1 MTIIIK
7 FNMEDNILK
16 TDVLIVGAGTSGMV
30 AALCLAKWNIKSI
43 ILEKNLEINE
53 HPKAHELNTRSIEIL
68 ESIGVLIQD
77 LEREASPISDGN
89 RIAFCTSIENEFGEI
104 DLDKDIDD
112 PDKYEKHVKNTRP
125 YLNIS
130 QTEIE
135 RVLRKTIKENPYID
149 LLSGHTWKS
158 VEDMDETVLA
168 EVEDVNNAQDIK
180 IAAKYLLAADGASS
194 PVRKTLEIQMSGHG
208 LIGTF
213 VNAYFEKSLRAF
225 IQKPAKLYWILNPAA
240 AGVFIAHH
248 IDKRWV
254 YNFPI
259 YEPWDD
265 KEEITDEYL
274 ASRIK
279 EALGIKKIEIKIKS
293 ISFWKMTLQIAEK
306 WHHKNIFLLGDA
318 AHCFPPTGGLGM
330 NSGIGDAHNLG
341 WKIAQCIYSN
351 SKNSLLNSYE
361 NERRP
366 VAENNAKESLENYE
380 KLFDVFESIGLPK
393 DGAEKLAK
401 FKASKLIKLLPTF
414 LNERLIAILQS
425 IAKAKIKGAIKSP
438 KKNKKILSTIKEQIP
453 HFDRIGLDLG
463 YIYDGDAVYSKEMV
477 NKSSTVTEY
486 FPSCS
491 PGARFPHLWLNS
503 SKTLSSHSLLDYSK
517 WTLLTFNSD
526 PALTDFN
533 LSKLKSVPIEL
544 ISISDLNLG
553 RKYQESFLELLKIYS
568 EEAILIR
575 PDGHIAFRA
584 KNTIEYK
591 NIAKEF
597 FPRLGLF
604 D

>member
-1 MTIIIK
+1 MKI
-7 FNMEDNILK
+7 NNLK

-30 AALCLAKWNIKSI
+30 AALCLAKWNVKSI
-43 ILEKNLEINE
+43 IVERNLGVNE
-53 HPKAHELNTRSIEIL
+53 HPKAHELNTRSTEIL
-68 ESIGVLIQD
+68 ESIGVSIQK
-77 LEREASPISDGN
+77 LEQEASPISDGT
-89 RIAFCTSIENEFGEI
+89 RIAFCTSIKDEFGEI
-104 DLDKDIDD
+104 DLDKDVDD
-112 PDKYEKHVKNTRP
+112 PSKYNRYVKSARP

-168 EVEDVNNAQDIK
+168 EVEDMNNAQDIK

-213 VNAYFEKSLRAF
+213 VNAYFEKNLRAF

-259 YEPWDD
+259 YEPWDNI
-265 KEEITDEYL
+265 EEITDEYL

-279 EALGIKKIEIKIKS
+279 EALGIEQIEIKIKS

-341 WKIAQCIYSN
+341 WKIAQCIYSH

-366 VAENNAKESLENYE
+366 VAENNAKESLENFE
-380 KLFDVFESIGLPK
+380 KFFDVFESIGLPK

-425 IAKAKIKGAIKSP
+425 VAKAKIKGAIKSP

-463 YIYDGDAVYSKEMV
+463 YIYGGDAVHSKEIV
-477 NKSSTVTEY
+477 NKSLTVTEY

-503 SKTLSSHSLLDYSK
+503 SKTLSSHSLLDYTK
-517 WTLLTFNSD
+517 WTLLTLNGD
-526 PALTDFN
+526 PVLTDFN
-533 LSKLKSVPIEL
+533 LSTLKSIPIQL
-544 ISISDLNLG
+544 TSISDLNLESE
-553 RKYQESFLELLKIYS
+553 YQESLLELTKIHS
-568 EEAILIR
+568 EEAIMVR
-575 PDGHIAFRA
+575 PDGHIAFKA
-584 KNTIEYK
+584 ENLIGYQ

-597 FPRLGLF
+597 FLRLGLIN
-604 D
+604 

>member
-1 MTIIIK
+1 MKI
-7 FNMEDNILK
+7 NNLK

-30 AALCLAKWNIKSI
+30 AALCLAKWNVKSI
-43 ILEKNLEINE
+43 IVERNLGVNE

-68 ESIGVLIQD
+68 ESIGVSIQK
-77 LEREASPISDGN
+77 LEQEASPISDGT
-89 RIAFCTSIENEFGEI
+89 RIAFCTSIKDEFGEI
-104 DLDKDIDD
+104 DLDKDVDD
-112 PDKYEKHVKNTRP
+112 PSKYNRYVKSARP

-168 EVEDVNNAQDIK
+168 EVEDMNNAQDIK

-213 VNAYFEKSLRAF
+213 VNAYFEKNLRAF

-259 YEPWDD
+259 YEPWDNI
-265 KEEITDEYL
+265 EEITDEYL

-279 EALGIKKIEIKIKS
+279 EALGIEQIEIKIKS

-341 WKIAQCIYSN
+341 WKIAQCIYSH

-366 VAENNAKESLENYE
+366 VAENNAKESLENFE
-380 KLFDVFESIGLPK
+380 KFFDVFESIGLPK

-425 IAKAKIKGAIKSP
+425 VAKAKIKGAIKSP

-463 YIYDGDAVYSKEMV
+463 YIYGGDAVHSKEIV
-477 NKSSTVTEY
+477 NKSLTVTEY

-503 SKTLSSHSLLDYSK
+503 SKTLSSHSLLDYTK
-517 WTLLTFNSD
+517 WTLLTLNGD
-526 PALTDFN
+526 PVLTDFN
-533 LSKLKSVPIEL
+533 LSTLKSIPIQL
-544 ISISDLNLG
+544 TSISDLNLESE
-553 RKYQESFLELLKIYS
+553 YQESLLELTKIHS
-568 EEAILIR
+568 EEAIMVR
-575 PDGHIAFRA
+575 PDGHIAFKA
-584 KNTIEYK
+584 ENLISYQ

-597 FPRLGLF
+597 FLRLGLIN
-604 D
+604 

>member
-1 MTIIIK
+1 MKI
-7 FNMEDNILK
+7 NNLK

-30 AALCLAKWNIKSI
+30 AALCLAKWNVKSI
-43 ILEKNLEINE
+43 IVERSLGVNE
-53 HPKAHELNTRSIEIL
+53 HPKAHELNTRLIEIL
-68 ESIGVLIQD
+68 ESIGVSIQK
-77 LEREASPISDGN
+77 LEQEASPISDGA
-89 RIAFCTSIENEFGEI
+89 RIAFCTSIKDEFGEI
-104 DLDKDIDD
+104 DLDKDVDD
-112 PDKYEKHVKNTRP
+112 PSKYKRYVKSARP

-168 EVEDVNNAQDIK
+168 EVEDMNNAQDIK

-213 VNAYFEKSLRAF
+213 VNAYFEKNLRAF

-259 YEPWDD
+259 YEPWDNI
-265 KEEITDEYL
+265 EEITDEYL

-279 EALGIKKIEIKIKS
+279 EALGIEQIEIKIKS

-341 WKIAQCIYSN
+341 WKIAQCIYSH
-351 SKNSLLNSYE
+351 SKNLLLNSYE

-366 VAENNAKESLENYE
+366 VAENNAKESLENFE
-380 KLFDVFESIGLPK
+380 KFFDVFESIGLPK

-414 LNERLIAILQS
+414 LNESLIAILQS
-425 IAKAKIKGAIKSP
+425 VAKAKIKGAIKSP

-463 YIYDGDAVYSKEMV
+463 YIYGGDAVHSKEIV
-477 NKSSTVTEY
+477 NKSLTVTEY

-503 SKTLSSHSLLDYSK
+503 SKTLSSHSLLDYTK
-517 WTLLTFNSD
+517 WTLLTLNGD
-526 PALTDFN
+526 PVLTDFN
-533 LSKLKSVPIEL
+533 LSTLKSIPIQL
-544 ISISDLNLG
+544 TSISDLNLESE
-553 RKYQESFLELLKIYS
+553 YQKSLLELTKIHS
-568 EEAILIR
+568 EEAIMVR
-575 PDGHIAFRA
+575 PDGHIAFKA
-584 KNTIEYK
+584 ENLIDYQ

-597 FPRLGLF
+597 FLRLGLIN
-604 D
+604 

>member
-1 MTIIIK
+1 
-7 FNMEDNILK
+7 
-16 TDVLIVGAGTSGMV
+16 MV
-30 AALCLAKWNIKSI
+30 AALCLAKWDIKSI
-43 ILEKNLEINE
+43 IVERNLKVNE

-68 ESIGVLIQD
+68 ESIGVSIQK
-77 LEREASPISDGN
+77 LEQEASPITDGT
-89 RIAFCTSIENEFGEI
+89 RIAFCTSIKDEFGAI
-104 DLDKDIDD
+104 DLDKDVDD
-112 PDKYEKHVKNTRP
+112 PSKYERYVKSARP

-168 EVEDVNNAQDIK
+168 EVEDINNTQDIK

-194 PVRKTLEIQMSGHG
+194 PVRKTLEIQMPGHG

-213 VNAYFEKSLRAF
+213 VNAYFEKNLRAF
-225 IQKPAKLYWILNPAA
+225 IQKPAKLYWIPNPAA

-259 YEPWDD
+259 YEPWDNI
-265 KEEITDEYL
+265 EEITDEYL
-274 ASRIK
+274 TSRIK
-279 EALGIKKIEIKIKS
+279 EALGIEKIEIKIKS

-366 VAENNAKESLENYE
+366 VAENNAKESLENFE

-438 KKNKKILSTIKEQIP
+438 NKNKKILSTIKEQIP

-463 YIYDGDAVYSKEMV
+463 YIYDGDAVHSKEIV
-477 NKSSTVTEY
+477 NKPSTVTKY
-486 FPSCS
+486 LPLCS
-491 PGARFPHLWLNS
+491 PGARLPHLWLNS
-503 SKTLSSHSLLDYSK
+503 SKTLSSHSLLDYTK
-517 WTLLTFNSD
+517 WTLLTFNGN
-526 PALTDFN
+526 PVLTDFN
-533 LSKLKSVPIEL
+533 LSILKSVPIQL
-544 ISISDLNLG
+544 TSISDLNLES
-553 RKYQESFLELLKIYS
+553 KYQESFLEITKIYS
-568 EEAILIR
+568 EESIMIR
-575 PDGHIAFRA
+575 PDGHIAFKA
-584 KNTIEYK
+584 ETTIDYQ

-597 FPRLGLF
+597 FLKLGLI

>member
-1 MTIIIK
+1 MKI
-7 FNMEDNILK
+7 NNLK

-30 AALCLAKWNIKSI
+30 AALCLAKWNVKSI
-43 ILEKNLEINE
+43 IVERNLGVNK

-68 ESIGVLIQD
+68 ESIGVSIQK
-77 LEREASPISDGN
+77 LEQEASPISDGT
-89 RIAFCTSIENEFGEI
+89 RIAFCTSIKDEFGEI
-104 DLDKDIDD
+104 DLDKDVDD
-112 PDKYEKHVKNTRP
+112 PSKYNRYLKSARP

-168 EVEDVNNAQDIK
+168 EVEDMNNAQDIK

-213 VNAYFEKSLRAF
+213 ANAYFEKNLRAF

-259 YEPWDD
+259 YEPWDNI
-265 KEEITDEYL
+265 EEITDEYL

-279 EALGIKKIEIKIKS
+279 EALGIEQIEIKIKS

-341 WKIAQCIYSN
+341 WKIAQCIYSH

-366 VAENNAKESLENYE
+366 VAENNAKESLENFE
-380 KLFDVFESIGLPK
+380 KFFDVFESIGLPK

-414 LNERLIAILQS
+414 LNESLIAILQS
-425 IAKAKIKGAIKSP
+425 VAKAKIKGAIKSP

-463 YIYDGDAVYSKEMV
+463 YIYGGDAVHSKEIV
-477 NKSSTVTEY
+477 NKSLTVTEY

-503 SKTLSSHSLLDYSK
+503 SKTLSSHSLLDYTK
-517 WTLLTFNSD
+517 WTLLTLNGD
-526 PALTDFN
+526 PVLTDFN
-533 LSKLKSVPIEL
+533 LSTLKSIPIQL
-544 ISISDLNLG
+544 TSISDLNLESE
-553 RKYQESFLELLKIYS
+553 YQKSLLELTKIHS
-568 EEAILIR
+568 EEAIMVR
-575 PDGHIAFRA
+575 PDGHIAFKA
-584 KNTIEYK
+584 ENLIDYQ

-597 FPRLGLF
+597 FLRLGLIN
-604 D
+604 

>member
-1 MTIIIK
+1 MKI
-7 FNMEDNILK
+7 NNLK

-30 AALCLAKWNIKSI
+30 AALCLAKWNVKTI
-43 ILEKNLEINE
+43 IVERNLGVNE

-68 ESIGVLIQD
+68 ESIGVSIQK
-77 LEREASPISDGN
+77 LEQEASPISDGT
-89 RIAFCTSIENEFGEI
+89 RIAFCTSIKDEFGEI
-104 DLDKDIDD
+104 DLDKDVDD
-112 PDKYEKHVKNTRP
+112 PSKYNRYLKSARP

-168 EVEDVNNAQDIK
+168 EVEDMNNAQDIK

-213 VNAYFEKSLRAF
+213 VNAYFEKNLRAF

-259 YEPWDD
+259 YEPWDNI
-265 KEEITDEYL
+265 EEITDEYL

-279 EALGIKKIEIKIKS
+279 EALGIEQIEIKIKS

-341 WKIAQCIYSN
+341 WKIAQCIYSH

-366 VAENNAKESLENYE
+366 VAENNAKESLENFE

-414 LNERLIAILQS
+414 
-425 IAKAKIKGAIKSP
+425 
-438 KKNKKILSTIKEQIP
+438 
-453 HFDRIGLDLG
+453 
-463 YIYDGDAVYSKEMV
+463 
-477 NKSSTVTEY
+477 
-486 FPSCS
+486 
-491 PGARFPHLWLNS
+491 
-503 SKTLSSHSLLDYSK
+503 
-517 WTLLTFNSD
+517 
-526 PALTDFN
+526 
-533 LSKLKSVPIEL
+533 
-544 ISISDLNLG
+544 
-553 RKYQESFLELLKIYS
+553 
-568 EEAILIR
+568 
-575 PDGHIAFRA
+575 
-584 KNTIEYK
+584 
-591 NIAKEF
+591 
-597 FPRLGLF
+597 
-604 D
+604 

>member
-1 MTIIIK
+1 MKI
-7 FNMEDNILK
+7 NNLK
-16 TDVLIVGAGTSGMV
+16 TDVLIVGAGTSGLV
-30 AALCLAKWNIKSI
+30 AALCLAKWNVKSI
-43 ILEKNLEINE
+43 IVERNLGVNE
-53 HPKAHELNTRSIEIL
+53 HPKAHELNARSIEIL
-68 ESIGVLIQD
+68 ESIGVSIQK
-77 LEREASPISDGN
+77 LEQEASPISDGT
-89 RIAFCTSIENEFGEI
+89 RIAFCTSIKDEFGEI
-104 DLDKDIDD
+104 DLDKDVDD
-112 PDKYEKHVKNTRP
+112 PSKYKRYVKSARP

-158 VEDMDETVLA
+158 VENMDETVLA
-168 EVEDVNNAQDIK
+168 EVEDMNNAQDIK

-213 VNAYFEKSLRAF
+213 VNAYFEKNLRAF

-259 YEPWDD
+259 YEPWDNI
-265 KEEITDEYL
+265 EEITDEYL

-279 EALGIKKIEIKIKS
+279 EALGIEQIEIKIKS

-341 WKIAQCIYSN
+341 WKIAQCIYSH

-366 VAENNAKESLENYE
+366 VAENNAKESLENFE
-380 KLFDVFESIGLPK
+380 KFFDVFESIGLPK

-414 LNERLIAILQS
+414 LNESLIAMLQS
-425 IAKAKIKGAIKSP
+425 VAKAKIKGAIKSP

-463 YIYDGDAVYSKEMV
+463 YIYGGDAVHSKEIV
-477 NKSSTVTEY
+477 NKSLTVTEY

-503 SKTLSSHSLLDYSK
+503 SKTLSSHSLLDYTK
-517 WTLLTFNSD
+517 WTLLTLNGD
-526 PALTDFN
+526 PVLTDFN
-533 LSKLKSVPIEL
+533 LSTLKSIPIQL
-544 ISISDLNLG
+544 TSISDLNLESE
-553 RKYQESFLELLKIYS
+553 YQKSLLELTKIHS
-568 EEAILIR
+568 EEAIMVR
-575 PDGHIAFRA
+575 PDGHIAFKA
-584 KNTIEYK
+584 ENLIDYQ

-597 FPRLGLF
+597 FLRLGLIN
-604 D
+604 

>member
-1 MTIIIK
+1 MKI
-7 FNMEDNILK
+7 NNLK

-30 AALCLAKWNIKSI
+30 AALCLAKWNVKSI
-43 ILEKNLEINE
+43 IVERNLGVNE
-53 HPKAHELNTRSIEIL
+53 HPKAHELNARSIEIL
-68 ESIGVLIQD
+68 ESIGVSIQK
-77 LEREASPISDGN
+77 LEQEASPISDGT
-89 RIAFCTSIENEFGEI
+89 RIAFCTSIKDEFGEI
-104 DLDKDIDD
+104 DLDKDVDD
-112 PDKYEKHVKNTRP
+112 PSKYNRYLKSARP

-168 EVEDVNNAQDIK
+168 EVEDMNNAQDIK

-213 VNAYFEKSLRAF
+213 VNAYFEKNLRAF

-259 YEPWDD
+259 YEPWDNI
-265 KEEITDEYL
+265 EEITDEYL

-279 EALGIKKIEIKIKS
+279 EALGIEQIEIKIKS

-341 WKIAQCIYSN
+341 WKIAQCIYSH

-366 VAENNAKESLENYE
+366 VAENNAKESLENFE
-380 KLFDVFESIGLPK
+380 KFFDVFESIGLPK

-414 LNERLIAILQS
+414 LNESLIAILQS
-425 IAKAKIKGAIKSP
+425 VAKAKIKGAIKSP

-463 YIYDGDAVYSKEMV
+463 YIYGGDAVHSKEIV
-477 NKSSTVTEY
+477 NKSLTVTEY

-503 SKTLSSHSLLDYSK
+503 SKTLSSHSLLDYTK
-517 WTLLTFNSD
+517 WTLLTLNGD
-526 PALTDFN
+526 PVLTDFN
-533 LSKLKSVPIEL
+533 LSTLKSIPIQL
-544 ISISDLNLG
+544 TSISDLNLESE
-553 RKYQESFLELLKIYS
+553 YQKSLLELTKIHS
-568 EEAILIR
+568 EEAIMVR
-575 PDGHIAFRA
+575 PDGHIAFKA
-584 KNTIEYK
+584 ENLIDYQ

-597 FPRLGLF
+597 FLRLGLIN
-604 D
+604 